1 MTHDL
6 AAAANRLAE
15 VLHQE
20 NTALS
25 ALDLSAAAGLV
36 ADKQLA
42 LEAFV
47 QAQVAVDQPGEAPIP
62 LHAAARLKDLANEN
76 RRLLGRAIAV
86 QSRVIGIV
94 ARSVPHDRNPL
105 YASTGALTR
114 AGRPIAFTLSARA

>member
-6 AAAANRLAE
+6 AAAASRLAD

-25 ALDLSAAAGLV
+25 ALDVSAAAGLV
-36 ADKQLA
+36 AEKRLA

-47 QAQVAVDQPGEAPIP
+47 QAQGAVGQSGAPP
-62 LHAAARLKDLANEN
+62 VSMEAAARLKDLANEN
-76 RRLLGRAIAV
+76 RILLGRAITV

-94 ARSVPHDRNPL
+94 ARSIPQDSNPL
-105 YASTGALTR
+105 YASSGALTR